1 MNKIIF
7 AGIVML
13 CMITISAIACDK
25 KGKGNCCEKK
35 GAGCS
40 EKTAKMKGDKA
51 AFSCKLTSK
60 ELQQRKAEVIGSLKE
75 QVLERKELSNGYAYK
90 FKSDDQTIDQLV
102 SFIKAE
108 KQCCSF
114 FSFNLAIDEEATWLH
129 LTGEE
134 GVKDF
139 ITAELSF

>member
-7 AGIVML
+7 AGVVML
-13 CMITISAIACDK
+13 CMFALTAVACDK
-25 KGKGNCCEKK
+25 KGKGGCCEKK
-35 GAGCS
+35 GASCS
-40 EKTAKMKGDKA
+40 EKTAKAKGDKA
-51 AFSCKLTSK
+51 AFACKLTSK
-60 ELQQRKAEVIGSLKE
+60 ELQQRKAEVIGSLKT
-75 QVLERKELSNGYAYK
+75 QILERKELSNGYAYK
-90 FKSDDQTIDQLV
+90 FKSDDPTIDQLV

-108 KQCCSF
+108 KQCCGF
-114 FSFNLAIDEEATWLH
+114 FTFNLAIDEDATWLH